1 MPIFLLTICILI
13 HLNSNAEAASYGPT
27 RTGEA
32 IWHIAK
38 KISPPSESVSIYQ
51 IILALQKFN
60 PDAFKLP
67 CNLNS
72 LKVGVSLQLPKVE
85 EIQTITYHEAQQEY
99 NRQNTEWKNRFD
111 SPIECPIL
119 VIETQI
125 IEQQLPDLDTNSK
138 NDIAIEQKVQLKL
151 STVILL
157 LIVILL
163 IIIFLSI
170 QINKKIKKNL
180 KHTIKL

>member
-13 HLNSNAEAASYGPT
+13 HLNSNAEAATYGPT
-27 RTGEA
+27 TISEDL
-32 IWHIAK
+32 WHIAK

-119 VIETQI
+119 VIETPI
-125 IEQQLPDLDTNSK
+125 LPNLETK
-138 NDIAIEQKVQLKL
+138 NDIVIKQHKPQQFKL
-151 STVILL
+151 LTIILFL
-157 LIVILL
+157 MLNLL
-163 IIIFLSI
+163 IIIFLWI
-170 QINKKIKKNL
+170 QLNKKIKKNL

>member
-27 RTGEA
+27 RAGEA

-51 IILALQKFN
+51 IILALQKLN

-72 LKVGVSLQLPKVE
+72 LKVGVSLQLPKIK

-111 SPIECPIL
+111 SPIECPTL
-119 VIETQI
+119 VTETQI
-125 IEQQLPDLDTNSK
+125 IEQQLPDLETK
-138 NDIAIEQKVQLKL
+138 NDIVIKKHKPQQFKL
-151 STVILL
+151 LTIILF
-157 LIVILL
+157 LILNLL
-163 IIIFLSI
+163 IIIFLWI
-170 QINKKIKKNL
+170 QFNKKIKKNL